1 MEFDRNGYISGAGFQ
16 TIKYKSP
23 SLPAKWKMHG
33 DAVCGKIGDMVTF
46 ANEGN
51 PVTTADANLLSTDN
65 QNRRAAFNGA
75 VTSQYKEKDATQ
87 VVKTKT
93 RSLRLPLCPDSKKQL
108 GGITSDW
115 QGPDYKT
122 LPDMEKDSMKLK
134 GELGFVITAVT
145 ISDIDAES
153 IEVDVPFFF
162 KKFEF
167 PVLYPGQQIV
177 TTTHMPKKK
186 AKRGMG
192 FAAALKDVQ
201 EKRDN
206 ETGDA

>member
-1 MEFDRNGYISGAGFQ
+1 MEFDRNGFINGAGFM

-23 SLPAKWKMHG
+23 NLPSKWKMHG
-33 DAVCGKIGDMVTF
+33 DAVCGSIGKMVSI

-51 PVTTADANLLSTDN
+51 PVTDADANLLSTDN

-75 VTSQYKEKDATQ
+75 VTSQYKERDATQ

-93 RSLRLPLCPDSKKQL
+93 RFLRLPPCPDSNKQL

-122 LPDMEKDSMKLK
+122 QPDMVKDSMKLK

-145 ISDIDAES
+145 VES

-167 PVLYPGQQIV
+167 PVLYPGQEIV
-177 TTTHMPKKK
+177 STNHIPKKV
-186 AKRGMG
+186 AKRSMG
-192 FAAALKDVQ
+192 FAAALKTAQ

-206 ETGDA
+206 GRGD